1 MGGHLGVLG
10 KLGGDLLEC
19 WIPGVLEVLGHFQQI
34 LSIVLEIS
42 AQAMHLAPLGDSIKV
57 GAGCLVI
64 EMH

>member
-1 MGGHLGVLG
+1 MGVGEGGGRRIWGVLHHFT
-10 KLGGDLLEC
+10 
-19 WIPGVLEVLGHFQQI
+19 GHFHEI
-34 LSIVLEIS
+34 LNILLDIS